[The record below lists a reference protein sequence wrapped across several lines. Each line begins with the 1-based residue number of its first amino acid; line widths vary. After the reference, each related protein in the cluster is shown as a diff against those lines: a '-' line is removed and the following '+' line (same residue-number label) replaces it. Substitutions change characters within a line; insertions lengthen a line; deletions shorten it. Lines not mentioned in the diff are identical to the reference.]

1 MLKKHLRSIVQAF
14 SVATAALLAA
24 SFVHAETV
32 TLAPAGEFKKI
43 DIRLVEGAINALLK
57 GSADEKQN
65 AIAQVKA
72 APERY
77 APLVFYAMSEAL
89 FQDGK
94 KDDAAFWFYAGQ
106 LRARFDANRCL
117 DVSARSAVGLLNQR
131 YGMAI
136 N

>member
-77 APLVFYAMSEAL
+77 APLVFYVLGSRRSCPDKELAAVPSEGG
-89 FQDGK
+89 DG
-94 KDDAAFWFYAGQ
+94 WF
-106 LRARFDANRCL
+106 D
-117 DVSARSAVGLLNQR
+117 
-131 YGMAI
+131 
-136 N
+136 